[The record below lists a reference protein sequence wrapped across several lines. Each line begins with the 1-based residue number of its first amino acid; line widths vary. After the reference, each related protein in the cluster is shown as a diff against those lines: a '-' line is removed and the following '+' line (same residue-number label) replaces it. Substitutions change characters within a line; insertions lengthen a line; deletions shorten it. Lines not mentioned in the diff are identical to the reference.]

1 MNLTTLDKNNLR
13 RKKIQMKKKEIEKL
27 DKLNEEMKLTKEAKE
42 KIAKKVLK
50 NFLILLNILLFF
62 VILLLVGSH
71 LNKEQTLLV
80 YKTISVCLYVFTLV
94 LFEIAYKKDN
104 DVLAIHSIEILILS
118 LITLINQN
126 TFLEKSNEFV
136 IYLALFATAYYVVKN
151 LAIYKKEKKD
161 FLREQSDIKDI
172 IKKESQDKIVQ
183 EQIKKNEE
191 EVKPKKR
198 GRPKK
203 LVNS

>member
-1 MNLTTLDKNNLR
+1 
-13 RKKIQMKKKEIEKL
+13 MKKKEIEKL

>member
-136 IYLALFATAYYVVKN
+136 IYLALFATAYYVEKN

>member
-1 MNLTTLDKNNLR
+1 
-13 RKKIQMKKKEIEKL
+13 MKKKEIEKL

-42 KIAKKVLK
+42 NIAKKVLK

-62 VILLLVGSH
+62 VILLLVVSH
-71 LNKEQTLLV
+71 LNKEQTLLM
-80 YKTISVCLYVFTLV
+80 YKTISVCLFVFTLV
-94 LFEIAYKKDN
+94 FFEIAYKKDN
-104 DVLAIHSIEILILS
+104 DILAIHSIEMLILS

-126 TFLEKSNEFV
+126 TFLEKNSVFV
-136 IYLALFATAYYVVKN
+136 IDLGIFATVYYLVKN
-151 LAIYKKEKKD
+151 FAIYKREKKE

-172 IKKESQDKIVQ
+172 IKKESQDKKLQ

-203 LVNS
+203 IVNN